1 MPVHCTNKLA
11 GEMFLQTGKEQYGKE
26 LELLV
31 YRLSS
36 PDSHKMLTVQTQH
49 LLYFTHDTKK
59 DPVLAPKILKKVEI
73 SSRIIFLLSSLYI
86 LFLCRESFHIP

>member
-36 PDSHKMLTVQTQH
+36 PDSHKMLTVQT
-49 LLYFTHDTKK
+49 
-59 DPVLAPKILKKVEI
+59 
-73 SSRIIFLLSSLYI
+73 
-86 LFLCRESFHIP
+86 